1 MTVKIYTIT
10 WDDWFKAI
18 KRSRTTSL
26 YILFKFNNKILTNIA
41 NLNRTDEKST
51 IYKVLYKVSL
61 RERTVIINEEIHLD
75 SLLTF
80 FLIILMF
87 LMSIHTN

>member
-26 YILFKFNNKILTNIA
+26 YILFKFNNKILTHIA
-41 NLNRTDEKST
+41 NLNRTDEEST
-51 IYKVLYKVSL
+51 IYKVLYKVIVFRKWPFSGEDD
-61 RERTVIINEEIHLD
+61 RG
-75 SLLTF
+75 
-80 FLIILMF
+80 
-87 LMSIHTN
+87 

>member
-1 MTVKIYTIT
+1 MIGLKQLRGAEPPLFISYLN
-10 WDDWFKAI
+10 
-18 KRSRTTSL
+18 STT
-26 YILFKFNNKILTNIA
+26 KN
-41 NLNRTDEKST
+41 KST